1 MVIEVYIKSR
11 DGKKYRKMLN
21 DSLYHPP
28 YIVIN
33 HDKAKEGDLYL
44 NHVYEGRSL
53 YTRYIP
59 PVLIGI
65 AYLAGKT
72 LKLETTE
79 FAKDQR
85 EEWELLM
92 NPEYEPK
99 YQKHRVLYACQGKN
113 VRREVLSYDYK
124 EEQ

>member
-1 MVIEVYIKSR
+1 MAES
-11 DGKKYRKMLN
+11 
-21 DSLYHPP
+21 
-28 YIVIN
+28 IVKI
-33 HDKAKEGDLYL
+33 
-44 NHVYEGRSL
+44 
-53 YTRYIP
+53 TRE
-59 PVLIGI
+59 LI
-65 AYLAGKT
+65 
-72 LKLETTE
+72 TE